1 MSPAPA
7 SSQNAAGL
15 RSAAEALAA
24 PLPPLLA
31 SAEQLAAS
39 VALGQHGRR
48 RAGIGDTF
56 WQYRPSHQSDAS
68 HRIDWRRSGKTD
80 QTFVQDKEW
89 QIAQSVALWVDR
101 SAAMRHASSEKLP
114 QKAERARLLALAL
127 SALLIRGGE
136 RVGLTGTGAEGQG
149 LPPRPGETQL
159 TRLAAALT
167 GEDAADYGLPGRE
180 GLPAHSRAVF
190 LSDFLGDPAPFEAA
204 LSRAADQGI
213 RGAVLQVLDP
223 EEESFPFRGRT
234 IFESGAG
241 SLRHETLKA
250 DALRQRYLDRLAERK
265 DRIAELARLSGWLFT
280 THVTSEPAAPAL
292 LWLYTAL
299 DQRS

>member
-1 MSPAPA
+1 MSAPA
-7 SSQNAAGL
+7 DL
-15 RSAAEALAA
+15 RSRAEALAD

-31 SAEQLAAS
+31 SAEQLAAT

-48 RAGIGDTF
+48 RAGLGDSF

-68 HRIDWRRSGKTD
+68 TRIDWRRSGKTD

-101 SAAMRHASSEKLP
+101 SSAMRHASSDRIP

-136 RVGLTGTGAEGQG
+136 RVGLTGSTAEGDG
-149 LPPRPGETQL
+149 LPPRPGEAQL
-159 TRLAAALT
+159 ARLANALV
-167 GEDAADYGLPGRE
+167 GEESAEYGLPGQE
-180 GLPAHSRAVF
+180 GLPPHSRAVF
-190 LSDFLGDPAPFEAA
+190 LSDFLGDPAPLEAA
-204 LSRAADQGI
+204 IAQAADRGI
-213 RGAVLQVLDP
+213 RGAFLQILDP

-265 DRIAELARLSGWLFT
+265 DRLAQLARMSGWLFT
-280 THVTSEPAAPAL
+280 THLTSEPAAPAL

-299 DQRS
+299 DQRA